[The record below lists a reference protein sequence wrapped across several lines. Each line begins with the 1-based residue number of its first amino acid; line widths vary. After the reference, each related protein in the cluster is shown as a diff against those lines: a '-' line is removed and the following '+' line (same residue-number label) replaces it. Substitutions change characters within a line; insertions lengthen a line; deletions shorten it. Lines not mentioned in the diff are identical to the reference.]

1 MRRLFLLYFI
11 LMAGGAV
18 AEIQIAEYGEPL
30 KDGSQYRHLLT
41 LSEQEANKHGYDG
54 RFYNISIIP
63 VRDVQN
69 KSYFLVSY
77 QPKEAFASPLL
88 GQNGKHKSF
97 HIYIDASNNAM
108 KLYLSK

>member
-11 LMAGGAV
+11 LMTGGAV

-54 RFYNISIIP
+54 RF
-63 VRDVQN
+63 
-69 KSYFLVSY
+69 
-77 QPKEAFASPLL
+77 
-88 GQNGKHKSF
+88 
-97 HIYIDASNNAM
+97 
-108 KLYLSK
+108 

>member
-1 MRRLFLLYFI
+1 
-11 LMAGGAV
+11 MAQ
-18 AEIQIAEYGEPL
+18 IQIVEYGEPL

-54 RFYNISIIP
+54 SFYNISIIP

-69 KSYFLVSY
+69 KSHFLVSY
-77 QPKEAFASPLL
+77 QPKEEFVSLRL
-88 GQNGKHKSF
+88 GQHGKNKSF